1 MKDSEGKKDMDAQ
14 LILRQVAEKDVK
26 FRNDSEVTFEVSDGE
41 LVMTTTVKTRKGNIS
56 GTRNF
61 LQYDL
66 DKLGNM
72 IQPISSRRGSFAPTP
87 MRSPRGSV
95 ITIPALTSTGDQ
107 ENDSQAPPFSLQL
120 PPKYG
125 RRLSIPQLSDSVV
138 QQKPSIEIS
147 HHD

>member
-1 MKDSEGKKDMDAQ
+1 MDVQ
-14 LILRQVAEKDVK
+14 FVLRQVAEKDVR
-26 FRNDSEVTFEVSDGE
+26 FRSDSEVTFEVCDGE
-41 LVMTTTVKTRKGNIS
+41 LVMTTTVQTEKGSIS

-61 LQYDL
+61 LPYDL
-66 DKLGNM
+66 DKLGDQVM
-72 IQPISSRRGSFAPTP
+72 PISSRRGSFAPSP

-95 ITIPALTSTGDQ
+95 ITMPTRTSKSD
-107 ENDSQAPPFSLQL
+107 EILDLLQA

-125 RRLSIPQLSDSVV
+125 RSLSIPQFSDPVC

>member
-1 MKDSEGKKDMDAQ
+1 MDARLVLQ
-14 LILRQVAEKDVK
+14 QVAEKDVY
-26 FRNDSEVTFEVSDGE
+26 FNFDSTIVFEVCDGE
-41 LVMTTTVKTRKGNIS
+41 LVMTTTVQTGKGIIS

-61 LQYDL
+61 LEYDL

-72 IQPISSRRGSFAPTP
+72 MPISSRRGSFAPSP

-95 ITIPALTSTGDQ
+95 ITIAGQPSKEDQ
-107 ENDSQAPPFSLQL
+107 EEDLLHP
-120 PPKYG
+120 PPKHV
-125 RRLSIPQLSDSVV
+125 RRLSLHPPSLSDHTL